1 MTNGIICPACGQGEM
16 LLHVDK
22 NALFQKDGISV
33 KYEYLY
39 MACDKCGEES
49 QTSAQATA
57 STRNAL
63 EAWYNK
69 RETLGALFLLAL
81 MAAILTSVFNRIT

>member
-1 MTNGIICPACGQGEM
+1 MFVCS
-16 LLHVDK
+16 DK
-22 NALFQKDGISV
+22 KAVFKKDGLSV
-33 KYEYLY
+33 RYERFF
-39 MACDKCGEES
+39 MACDKCEEET
-49 QTSAQATA
+49 QTNEQATA

-81 MAAILTSVFNRIT
+81 MAAIITSVFIGCA